1 MTQIPVFTRNLK
13 KMKLMTMTRKKMRR
27 SLTREKEKRKVRT
40 KGMKVT
46 ERRYVFQFLSAQL
59 LYIILALPT
68 SLCKINFLR
77 LRSEKQ
83 FLQMFTQKLFN

>member
-1 MTQIPVFTRNLK
+1 MTQIPAFTRNLK
-13 KMKLMTMTRKKMRR
+13 KMKLMTRKKMRR

-59 LYIILALPT
+59 LYVGLALPT
-68 SLCKINFLR
+68 SLCKSNFF
-77 LRSEKQ
+77 K
-83 FLQMFTQKLFN
+83 TA